1 MKTKKEKVRDYL
13 IENGKITSWEAIQK
27 FNATRLSAIIWELRD
42 EGMKINSITKYSKK
56 ERTKYTSYELES
68 IELINF
74 K

>member
-42 EGMKINSITKYSKK
+42 EGMKINSITKYSK
-56 ERTKYTSYELES
+56 
-68 IELINF
+68 
-74 K
+74 